1 MIKAVFSHKK
11 DEIIVKYEKKNHIL
25 KSRNKEIGK
34 EVRLGH

>member
-11 DEIIVKYEKKNHIL
+11 DEIIVKYEKKTHIL